1 MDLSDVEYVDA
12 EFHQTIYPRCAP
24 ALGDVLLTKDGANT
38 GNVTLNSLGEPFSLL
53 SSVCLLKVDDRSILS
68 RYLMYYLQSSD
79 GFEQMTGQM
88 TGTAIKRIILKTIK
102 DTVVPVAPLAEQRR
116 IVGVLDE
123 ALAGLETLRANAEK
137 NLQNARALLESYLD
151 SLFATP
157 GSSWK
162 EKVLA
167 EVVSADCSLS
177 YGIVQ
182 PGKDITDGLPIVR
195 PTDLTT
201 KVIYLEGLKRID
213 PDLAVSYRRTTLQGG
228 ELLLCVRGT
237 TGVVGVAAA
246 ELAGANVTRGIV
258 PIRFRPREI
267 EPSFGYW
274 VMISPPIQKQIAE
287 KTYGA
292 ALMQINIGDLR
303 RIMLSFPDVT
313 RQKEIA
319 DGLDALST
327 ETQRLAAVYQRKL
340 DALDELKKSLL
351 HEAFSGKL

>member
-1 MDLSDVEYVDA
+1 
-12 EFHQTIYPRCAP
+12 
-24 ALGDVLLTKDGANT
+24 
-38 GNVTLNSLGEPFSLL
+38 
-53 SSVCLLKVDDRSILS
+53 
-68 RYLMYYLQSSD
+68 
-79 GFEQMTGQM
+79 MTGQM

-162 EKVLA
+162 ERVLA